1 MDVVLNITAPIF
13 FLILLGFLGTRFQ
26 FLPKEALPAMSR
38 FVLYFA
44 LPSVMVT
51 KISSLDLR
59 AVVDLSYMLV
69 YALGGV
75 IAFALTIAVT
85 RIFLKES
92 WVVSTV
98 SGMGAMMPNSSFIG
112 FPILLQYLD
121 NAPAQAFAMSLVVE
135 NILFL
140 PIALILIESVYHHE
154 PGVGKKVFANVAKR
168 IVTNPIIL
176 SVFAGVLLSLLG
188 IHLPSFVDGSL
199 SLLAMAAAPCALIV
213 IGGSLVGV
221 TVQGSKVRTALVA
234 SMKLLV
240 FPLVVFACL
249 QLFPQMPNELRIAV
263 LLFAAMPMFSIYPI
277 ICGEYGQRSFCAS
290 TLMVTTVLSFVSIS
304 ALLYLLNL

>member
-1 MDVVLNITAPIF
+1 MLNITAPIF
-13 FLILLGFLGTRFQ
+13 FLILVGFLGTRYQ
-26 FLPKEALPAMSR
+26 LLPKEALPALSR

-51 KISSLDLR
+51 KISALDLR

-69 YALGGV
+69 YAVGGLV
-75 IAFALTIAVT
+75 AFALTLLIA
-85 RIFLKES
+85 RIFLKET
-92 WVVSTV
+92 WVIATV

-121 NAPAQAFAMSLVVE
+121 DAPAQAFAMALVVE

-140 PIALILIESVYHHE
+140 PVALVLMESVYHHE
-154 PGVGKKVFANVAKR
+154 PGVGKKIIGNVAKR
-168 IVTNPIIL
+168 VATNPVIL
-176 SVFAGVLLSLLG
+176 SVFVGVMLSLFGL
-188 IHLPSFVDGSL
+188 HLPHFMNSSL
-199 SLLAMAAAPCALIV
+199 DLLAMAAAPSALVV

-221 TVQGSKVRTALVA
+221 TVQGSKVRTGLVA
-234 SMKLLV
+234 SMKLLL
-240 FPLVVFACL
+240 FPMVVFGCL
-249 QLFPQMPNELRIAV
+249 QFFPQMPTELRIAV

-290 TLMVTTVLSFVSIS
+290 TLMVTTVLSFVTIS
-304 ALLYLLNL
+304 SLLYLLHG

>member
-13 FLILLGFLGTRFQ
+13 FLILLGFVGTKYQ
-26 FLPKEALPAMSR
+26 LLSKEALPALSK

-44 LPSVMVT
+44 LPSVMIT

-59 AVVDLSYMLV
+59 AVVDLSYMGV

-75 IAFALTIAVT
+75 TAFFLTLVLVKGV
-85 RIFLKES
+85 LKES
-92 WVVSTV
+92 WGNGAV
-98 SGMGAMMPNSSFIG
+98 SGIGAMMPNSSFIG

-140 PIALILIESVYHHE
+140 PVGLILIESLYHQE
-154 PGVGKKVFANVAKR
+154 SGVGRKVLLNVAKR
-168 IVTNPIIL
+168 IASNPIIL
-176 SVFAGVLLSLLG
+176 AVFTGVIMSLLG
-188 IHLPSFVDGSL
+188 VSLPNFMGGGL
-199 SLLAMAAAPCALIV
+199 ELLASAAAPCALIV

-221 TVQGSKVRTALVA
+221 VIRGSKIRTALVA
-234 SMKLLV
+234 SVKLVV
-240 FPLVVFACL
+240 FPLVVFAGL
-249 QLFPQMPNELRIAV
+249 QAFPTMPFELKVSA

-277 ICGEYGQRSFCAS
+277 IGETYGQRSFCAS
-290 TLMVTTVLSFVSIS
+290 TLLITTVLSFFSIS
-304 ALLYLLNL
+304 ALLFILN

>member
-13 FLILLGFLGTRFQ
+13 FLILLGFVGTKYQ
-26 FLPKEALPAMSR
+26 LLSKDALPALSK

-59 AVVDLSYMLV
+59 AVVDLSYMGV
-69 YALGGV
+69 YALGGLT
-75 IAFALTIAVT
+75 AFFLTLVLVKGV
-85 RIFLKES
+85 LKES
-92 WVVSTV
+92 WGNGAV
-98 SGMGAMMPNSSFIG
+98 SGIGAMMPNSSFIG

-140 PIALILIESVYHHE
+140 PVGLILIESLYHQE
-154 PGVGKKVFANVAKR
+154 SGVGRKVLLNVAKR
-168 IVTNPIIL
+168 IASNPIIL
-176 SVFAGVLLSLLG
+176 AVFTGVIMSLLG
-188 IHLPSFVDGSL
+188 VSLPNFMGGGL
-199 SLLAMAAAPCALIV
+199 ELLASAAAPCALIV

-221 TVQGSKVRTALVA
+221 VIRGSKIRTALVA
-234 SMKLLV
+234 SVKLV
-240 FPLVVFACL
+240 IFPLVVFAGL
-249 QLFPQMPNELRIAV
+249 QAFPAMPFELKVSA

-277 ICGEYGQRSFCAS
+277 IGETYGQRSFCAS
-290 TLMVTTVLSFVSIS
+290 TLLITTVLSFFSIS
-304 ALLYLLNL
+304 ALLFILN

>member
-13 FLILLGFLGTRFQ
+13 FLILLGFVGTKYQ
-26 FLPKEALPAMSR
+26 LLSTDALPALSK

-59 AVVDLSYMLV
+59 AVVDLSYMGV
-69 YALGGV
+69 YAIGGLT
-75 IAFALTIAVT
+75 AFSLTLVLVKSV
-85 RIFLKES
+85 LKES
-92 WVVSTV
+92 WGNGAV
-98 SGMGAMMPNSSFIG
+98 SGIGAMMPNSSFIG

-140 PIALILIESVYHHE
+140 PVGLIVIESLYHQE
-154 PGVGKKVFANVAKR
+154 SGAGRKVLLNVVKR
-168 IVTNPIIL
+168 IATNPIIMA
-176 SVFAGVLLSLLG
+176 VFTGVIMSLLG
-188 IHLPSFVDGSL
+188 VHLPNFMGGGLD
-199 SLLAMAAAPCALIV
+199 LLASAAAPCALIV

-221 TVQGSKVRTALVA
+221 VIRGSKTRTALVA
-234 SMKLLV
+234 SVKLV
-240 FPLVVFACL
+240 IFPLVVFAGL
-249 QLFPQMPNELRIAV
+249 QAFPTMPFELKASA

-277 ICGEYGQRSFCAS
+277 IGETYGQRSFCAS
-290 TLMVTTVLSFVSIS
+290 TLMITTIFSFFTIS
-304 ALLYLLNL
+304 GLLYFLH

>member
-44 LPSVMVT
+44 LPAVMVT
-51 KISSLDLR
+51 KISSLDLK

-69 YALGGV
+69 YAVGGLV
-75 IAFALTIAVT
+75 AFALTIAVA
-85 RIFLKES
+85 RIFLKEN
-92 WVVSTV
+92 WLASTV

-112 FPILLQYLD
+112 FPILLQYLED
-121 NAPAQAFAMSLVVE
+121 APAQAFAMSLVVE

-140 PIALILIESVYHHE
+140 PVALVLIESVYNHE
-154 PGVGKKVFANVAKR
+154 PGAGKKIISNVMKR
-168 IVTNPIIL
+168 VASNPIIL
-176 SVFAGVLLSLLG
+176 SVCAGVMLSLFGL
-188 IHLPSFVDGSL
+188 HLPSFIAGSL
-199 SLLAMAAAPCALIV
+199 DLLAMAAAPSALIV

-221 TVQGSKVRTALVA
+221 TIQGSKIRTALVA
-234 SMKLLV
+234 SMKLLI

-249 QLFPQMPNELRIAV
+249 LFFPQMPNELRVAV
-263 LLFAAMPMFSIYPI
+263 LLFSAMPMFSIYPI

-290 TLMVTTVLSFVSIS
+290 TLMVTTVLSFLSIS
-304 ALLYLLNL
+304 ALLYLLNM

>member
-13 FLILLGFLGTRFQ
+13 FLILLGFVGTKYQ
-26 FLPKEALPAMSR
+26 LLSKEALPALSK

-44 LPSVMVT
+44 LPSVMIT

-59 AVVDLSYMLV
+59 AVVDLSYMGV

-75 IAFALTIAVT
+75 TAFFLTLVLVKGV
-85 RIFLKES
+85 LKES
-92 WVVSTV
+92 WGNGAV
-98 SGMGAMMPNSSFIG
+98 SGIGAMMPNSSFIG

-140 PIALILIESVYHHE
+140 PVGLILIESLYHQE
-154 PGVGKKVFANVAKR
+154 SGVGRKVLLNVAKR
-168 IVTNPIIL
+168 IASNPIIL
-176 SVFAGVLLSLLG
+176 AVFTGVIMSLLG
-188 IHLPSFVDGSL
+188 VSLPNFMGGGL
-199 SLLAMAAAPCALIV
+199 ELLASAAAPCALIV

-221 TVQGSKVRTALVA
+221 VIRGSKIRTALVA
-234 SMKLLV
+234 SVKLV
-240 FPLVVFACL
+240 IFPLVVFAGL
-249 QLFPQMPNELRIAV
+249 QAFPTMPFELKVSA

-277 ICGEYGQRSFCAS
+277 IGETYGQRSFCAS
-290 TLMVTTVLSFVSIS
+290 TLLITTVLSFFSIS
-304 ALLYLLNL
+304 ALLFILN